1 MYSFTG
7 RLNYFF
13 YNCMWGLA
21 ICALLNHLQARFGF
35 MLLPTLGEP
44 VVLNAS
50 EIKFAVQE
58 IDLFIADSKMGEEIV
73 SFSFDLSVDLTP
85 LEHWN
90 TNNVFLVVMC

>member
-13 YNCMWGLA
+13 YNCMRGLA

-35 MLLPTLGEP
+35 MLLPALGDP